1 MTSSSLAKANVDKN
15 LQSAHALFESHLQ
28 SVFTKNVDEWKSD
41 PLGALTDS
49 NTPITYGVVKPG
61 PEGEITFI
69 RGGDLVGGKVR
80 LEQLRTISRAV
91 SSQYRRTLLR
101 GGELLICLVGQPG
114 QVAVAPKELAG
125 ANIARQVGLIRLKET
140 IDAEFAKYFLQSP
153 PGVRA
158 LGARESGSVQQVI
171 NLSEL
176 KMISL
181 SYPDL
186 GQQRKVVAGLA
197 LMEAEV
203 SRLADL
209 CAQKR
214 LQLDA
219 LKQSLLHQAF
229 SAKLWVA

>member
-1 MTSSSLAKANVDKN
+1 
-15 LQSAHALFESHLQ
+15 
-28 SVFTKNVDEWKSD
+28 
-41 PLGALTDS
+41 
-49 NTPITYGVVKPG
+49 
-61 PEGEITFI
+61 
-69 RGGDLVGGKVR
+69 
-80 LEQLRTISRAV
+80 
-91 SSQYRRTLLR
+91 
-101 GGELLICLVGQPG
+101 
-114 QVAVAPKELAG
+114 
-125 ANIARQVGLIRLKET
+125 
-140 IDAEFAKYFLQSP
+140 
-153 PGVRA
+153 
-158 LGARESGSVQQVI
+158 VQQVI

-214 LQLDA
+214 LQLEA